1 MATNVLTTKIQL
13 RYGTYDQWMNSTLIL
28 LEGEAAICTFPDDRV
43 IESLSNSTPIRTP
56 PAVGLKIGDGQHYFY
71 ELPWVQGIAADVYNW
86 AKTSTK
92 PSYSANEI
100 TGL

>member
-1 MATNVLTTKIQL
+1 
-13 RYGTYDQWMNSTLIL
+13 MNSTLIL

-71 ELPWVQGIAADVYNW
+71 ELPLTFNQNW
-86 AKTSTK
+86 HPLIWILKSPAKRK
-92 PSYSANEI
+92 I
-100 TGL
+100 FL